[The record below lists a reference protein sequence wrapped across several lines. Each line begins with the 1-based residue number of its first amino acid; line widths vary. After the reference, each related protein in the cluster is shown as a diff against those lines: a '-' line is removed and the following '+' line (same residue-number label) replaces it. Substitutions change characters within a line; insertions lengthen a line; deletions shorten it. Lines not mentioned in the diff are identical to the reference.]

1 MSSELEPATSSEQMP
16 RTVRATSSGAEPVY
30 VGMKS
35 SAELAPSSSLT
46 DLVDCTEGPLAP
58 DWDAWAEILAFGA
71 PLAGRTAYHGFRRLQ
86 PGESAVSNGAG
97 WALHHEDWAWANI
110 EPEPELH
117 PVSLTDEVLTGLGRQ
132 LRNLTG
138 PVNPMLSGG
147 RDSRLLT
154 AMMLK
159 ERTATGQGVD
169 EITAWTTSSDIG
181 TSMEEL
187 VASKVA
193 GTLGVRHHIVPAR
206 NEDFP
211 RDVEDY
217 ARAVDYMASFHI
229 WLMPVARRLASHPGT
244 ILDGLGGGV
253 FLGGGFPD
261 EPGLDGTTVSSARIV
276 ESRFNRLARYLEA
289 ADDIFAPGVA
299 ENLRE
304 RAWSDFEPVAS
315 AFADHPNGA
324 TLTAYLTRTLPGI
337 SLAPT
342 KVLGSAQAVCMPI
355 LGDDVV
361 AAALRVENSAKHEGV
376 WYRDLLTKAD
386 PRLSDMATAAE
397 MSKRRQHVR
406 RGASRESASW
416 YRDLLING
424 PAAMLLSDRLH
435 HADISHWQNQLA
447 KTKPQHLLRGLAI
460 LTLWLKEY
468 GDRLSS
474 VEIPFGEGF

>member
-1 MSSELEPATSSEQMP
+1 MSSELEPSTSSVLVP
-16 RTVRATSSGAEPVY
+16 RTVGATSSGAEPVY
-30 VGMKS
+30 VGVHS
-35 SAELAPSSSLT
+35 SGEVAPSSSLT
-46 DLVDCTEGPLAP
+46 DLIDRESEPLTP

-71 PLAGRTAYHGFRRLQ
+71 PLGGRTPYHGFRRLQ
-86 PGESAVSNGAG
+86 PGESAVRDETG
-97 WALHHEDWAWANI
+97 WVLRRGDWAWANV
-110 EPEPELH
+110 EPEPGLNPET
-117 PVSLTDEVLTGLGRQ
+117 LTGEVLTGLGEQ
-132 LRNLTG
+132 LRDLKG
-138 PVNPMLSGG
+138 PANPMLSGG

-159 ERTATGQGVD
+159 ERTATGKGID
-169 EITAWTTSSDIG
+169 KITAWTTSSDIG

-187 VASKVA
+187 VAAKVA

-211 RDVEDY
+211 RDVKDY

-229 WLMPVARRLASHPGT
+229 WLMPVARRLASYPGT

-261 EPGLDGTTVSSARIV
+261 EPGLTGTAVSSATIV
-276 ESRFNRLARYLEA
+276 ESRFNRLARYLDA
-289 ADDIFAPGVA
+289 ADDVFAPGVA

-304 RAWSDFEPVAS
+304 RAWADFEPVAS

-355 LGDDVV
+355 LGDNVV
-361 AAALRVENSAKHEGV
+361 TAALRVENSAKHEGV
-376 WYRDLLTKAD
+376 WYRDLLAKAD
-386 PRLSDMATAAE
+386 PRLTDMATAAE
-397 MSKRRQHVR
+397 LSKRRQHVR
-406 RGASRESASW
+406 RGASRESANW
-416 YRDLLING
+416 YRDLLLNG
-424 PAAMLLSDRLH
+424 PTAMLLSDRLH
-435 HADISHWQNQLA
+435 HADISYWQGQLA
-447 KTKPQHLLRGLAI
+447 KTKPQHLLRGLTM
-460 LTLWLKEY
+460 LTLWLEEY

-474 VEIPFGEGF
+474 VQIPFREGS